1 MSRFRPQVF
10 YWFFIPADVVCL
22 ILQGAGGVLSTISQG
37 VSQKGVD
44 VAMAGLILQV
54 VVIAGFIG
62 LYIDYMIRYLRAS
75 GTPPLAQREKLF
87 IGFLFAAIML
97 ILGRCLFRCY
107 ELSEGYTDS
116 SVISDETLFI
126 ALEGV

>member
-1 MSRFRPQVF
+1 
-10 YWFFIPADVVCL
+10 
-22 ILQGAGGVLSTISQG
+22 
-37 VSQKGVD
+37 
-44 VAMAGLILQV
+44 MAGLILQV